1 MITFSID
8 LLVIIIIF
16 SSFKNIKYG
25 FLLSLICRILFPSYV
40 SFVLGPISISI
51 HYITTAALTVS
62 LLFNYRRMG
71 KLPNDIKRYVLLY
84 SLSTF
89 ILILLSSGFVPIGYQ
104 LQAFVKGFIFLT
116 MLYIVEAKF
125 IISVLSSNTI
135 IKTIGWLSIIIG
147 IYGIVSYLMSLN
159 VYITLLSLNYGRDD
173 MFAYFL
179 EEERGGIVGRAY
191 GTTGH
196 PLSWGQYWNIIL
208 AFIIVVKNK
217 LNKYFFI
224 VLSAIGI
231 INIVLSG
238 SRTAIVALI
247 VMLLFTCVAY
257 GIKRIVIAVVF
268 LYVGSVISINVI
280 PQTYLDNDVVKYIES
295 AVFFWDS
302 SKSDEAGIQGSST
315 GMRYNQLEE
324 SIEIANKNP
333 IGGIGYQAEYYAIQS
348 KQQIGRNLYGLE
360 SFIFKILVEQGYVG
374 LIVFLYLYNLIR
386 NYALNQCSL
395 RKQRIL
401 TNGYCFSFL
410 TSITFTGIQG
420 NSYIY
425 FIIFLFFIVQINDTK
440 DNTLL
445 LAK

>member
-1 MITFSID
+1 MITLSID

-16 SSFKNIKYG
+16 SSLKNIKYG
-25 FLLSLICRILFPSYV
+25 FLLSLICRILFPWYV

-89 ILILLSSGFVPIGYQ
+89 ILILLSSGYVPIGYQ
-104 LQAFVKGFIFLT
+104 LQAFVKGFMFLT

-147 IYGIVSYLMSLN
+147 IYGIVSYIMSLN

-173 MFAYFL
+173 MFTYFL

-196 PLSWGQYWNIIL
+196 PLSWGQYWDIII

-217 LNKYFFI
+217 INKYLFI
-224 VLSAIGI
+224 ILFIIGI

-247 VMLLFTCVAY
+247 VMLIFTCMAY
-257 GIKRIVIAVVF
+257 GIKRIAIVVVF
-268 LYVGSVISINVI
+268 LYVGIVLSLNVI
-280 PQTYLDNDVVKYIES
+280 PQKYLDNGVVNYIES
-295 AVFFWDS
+295 AIYFWDS
-302 SKSDEAGIQGSST
+302 SKSNEAGIQGSST
-315 GMRYNQLEE
+315 EMRYTQLEE
-324 SIEIANKNP
+324 SMDIANENP
-333 IGGIGYQAEYYAIQS
+333 IGGIGYQAEYYAIES
-348 KQQIGRNLYGLE
+348 KKQIGNNLYGFE
-360 SFIFKILVEQGYVG
+360 SFIFYILVVLGYVG
-374 LIVFLYLYNLIR
+374 LLVFLYLFNFMR
-386 NYALNQCSL
+386 KYALNQSTL
-395 RKQRIL
+395 ITQKIL
-401 TNGYCFSFL
+401 VNGYCFSFL
-410 TSITFTGIQG
+410 TSIAFTGIQG

-425 FIIFLFFIVQINDTK
+425 FLIFLFFIVQINDTK